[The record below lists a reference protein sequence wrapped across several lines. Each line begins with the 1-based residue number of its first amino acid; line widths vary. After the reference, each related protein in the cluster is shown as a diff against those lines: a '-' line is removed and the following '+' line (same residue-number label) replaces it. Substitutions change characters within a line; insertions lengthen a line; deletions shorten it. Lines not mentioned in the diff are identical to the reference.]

1 MEENFEMLT
10 GFFAGFKLLSQFI
23 IELIRKDDSQMK
35 KVPGAGIGGEF
46 LFPIK
51 MGKNQ
56 YINFWAMTAK
66 ILHYT
71 TVVIMIVY
79 LNTRNKS

>member
-35 KVPGAGIGGEF
+35 KIPGAGIGGEF

-51 MGKNQ
+51 MGKNP
-56 YINFWAMTAK
+56 YINFWAMTAN

-71 TVVIMIVY
+71 TIIIMLVY
-79 LNTRNKS
+79 LNTRK